1 MIDIKKAKVKFLS
14 LAFQGALVD
23 YPNKEKSNEAL
34 NAIHSKQKGFAPV
47 ETEEFLIVAPSYWN
61 WSRLGY
67 ITKNHGQ
74 IVPDTDFCYIDV
86 GTLDNVHQRLAEK
99 ENLVNAKDAPSRA
112 RKIVQFGDV
121 LYSTVRPYLHNIC
134 VIDKNFSRT
143 PIASTAFCVMQAN
156 ESVLLNKYLFYWLLT
171 SEFDKYSNGDPSKG
185 ALYPAIGEKD
195 LLRGVIPLPSVDE
208 QRLIVEKI
216 EQTFSVLD
224 TIDELQAKY
233 ADNPTALKSKLTDLA
248 IRGKLTEQ
256 LPEDGTAE
264 ELYQRIQAEKQI
276 LIKEGKIKKEKPFPE
291 IKADEMPFEIP
302 VTWKW
307 IRWGELSNQIQYGY
321 NAPAKETG
329 RIRMV
334 RITDI
339 QGNHVNWTSV
349 PFCDIDE
356 EDIEGYRLHPNDI
369 LFARTGGTVGKSY
382 LVGEVEEDAVF
393 AGYLIRTS
401 YSNDLNA
408 KYMKYFM
415 ESRLYW
421 KQLQDGTTA
430 TAQPNCNA
438 KTLSKMMLPLPPKLE
453 QDRIVSR
460 LDVLN
465 QLIDSSSVR

>member
-1 MIDIKKAKVKFLS
+1 MIDIKKAKVKLLS

-171 SEFDKYSNGDPSKG
+171 PEFDKYSNGDPSKG

-216 EQTFSVLD
+216 EQAFSVLD
-224 TIDELQAKY
+224 TIDELKAQY
-233 ADNPTALKSKLTDLA
+233 TDNLTVLKSKLIDLA

-264 ELYQRIQAEKQI
+264 ELYQQIQEEKQA
-276 LIKEGKIKKEKPFPE
+276 LIKSGKIKKEKPLPE
-291 IKADEMPFEIP
+291 IAETEIPFEIP
-302 VTWKW
+302 ENWKW
-307 IRWGELSNQIQYGY
+307 SYLGDLFQHNTGKALNAKDTQGQMLEYITTSNLYWDHFELKELKKMPFTDEEAEKCTVKKGDLLVCEGGDIGRSAIWPYDYGMRIQNHIHRLRKFGDGICTKYY
-321 NAPAKETG
+321 YYLLLLYKQTG
-329 RIRMV
+329 RING
-334 RITDI
+334 IGI
-339 QGNHVNWTSV
+339 GLQGFSSKRVHS
-349 PFCDIDE
+349 
-356 EDIEGYRLHPNDI
+356 L
-369 LFARTGGTVGKSY
+369 TV
-382 LVGEVEEDAVF
+382 
-393 AGYLIRTS
+393 
-401 YSNDLNA
+401 
-408 KYMKYFM
+408 
-415 ESRLYW
+415 
-421 KQLQDGTTA
+421 
-430 TAQPNCNA
+430 
-438 KTLSKMMLPLPPKLE
+438 PLPPLAE
-453 QDRIVSR
+453 QKRIVDR
-460 LDVLN
+460 LDKLLAVC
-465 QLIDSSSVR
+465 DEMR

>member
-134 VIDKNFSRT
+134 VIDKYFSRT

-171 SEFDKYSNGDPSKG
+171 PEFDKYSNGDPSKG

-195 LLRGVIPLPSVDE
+195 LLSGVIPLPSVDE

-216 EQTFSVLD
+216 EQAFSVLD
-224 TIDELQAKY
+224 IIDELQAQY
-233 ADNPTALKSKLTDLA
+233 ADNLTALKSKLIDLA

-264 ELYQRIQAEKQI
+264 ELYQQIQVEKQA
-276 LIKEGKIKKEKPFPE
+276 LIQSGKIKKEKPLPE
-291 IKADEMPFEIP
+291 IAEDEIPFEIP
-302 VTWKW
+302 ENWKW
-307 IRWGELSNQIQYGY
+307 
-321 NAPAKETG
+321 
-329 RIRMV
+329 V
-334 RITDI
+334 RI
-339 QGNHVNWTSV
+339 GSV
-349 PFCDIDE
+349 
-356 EDIEGYRLHPNDI
+356 GLTV
-369 LFARTGGTVGKSY
+369 TGGTPAKAHPEYYGGEYPFFKPSDLDAGRHITKASEYLSESGKAVARQLPKGTI
-382 LVGEVEEDAVF
+382 LVCCIGSIGKCAIID
-393 AGYLIRTS
+393 I
-401 YSNDLNA
+401 
-408 KYMKYFM
+408 
-415 ESRLYW
+415 
-421 KQLQDGTTA
+421 DGTSNQQINAITPILCYSDYLLYAIGSNSFIYQLDQGSRA
-430 TAQPNCNA
+430 T
-438 KTLSKMMLPLPPKLE
+438 TVSIISKSKFDDCIVPLPPLAE
-453 QDRIVSR
+453 QKRIVDR
-460 LDVLN
+460 LDKLLAVC
-465 QLIDSSSVR
+465 DEMK